1 SNIDLFATSLAI
13 QLCDVS
19 DGPCQYD
26 GPPMDRAHQTM
37 GITDAHF
44 NRVVEYLDAAMVA
57 TRIGYRWN
65 GRFLIAAIP
74 LLALWFGWSPF

>member
-1 SNIDLFATSLAI
+1 MLILSRFTG
-13 QLCDVS
+13 V
-19 DGPCQYD
+19 P
-26 GPPMDRAHQTM
+26 
-37 GITDAHF
+37 
-44 NRVVEYLDAAMVA
+44 A